1 MALTQDE
8 KAYLDRL
15 KAAWANKESMTELL
29 EKRRAKEKAMKP
41 WIIGQGIQTLQNIG
55 GGAIQAG
62 WELAVG
68 LPWQLSRLAPWD
80 QSADKNSFYNKT
92 QRLLESTKQ
101 DMTKQGIQTDSTAY
115 WAGKFIMNTA
125 WASVLSGGMGNLAGK
140 SKLLTQLGL
149 KVPTSLAGKTAVW
162 AIKWAKE
169 WLAYDLASGN
179 APWVGTVAWAVI
191 WGAIPWVSQAAGAFG
206 KYMSKIPTNPT
217 INQSKV
223 GAYTEW
229 AIKEWLST
237 AKKMAKDIIAPYTN
251 KIDETSGIMSAI
263 KPKQIVKNGA
273 VTRSQEQITKE
284 IELANSMIR
293 KAWLKPKSIAE
304 YNTALKTNLQKLGSE
319 IEAKTKQKLYVNLTD
334 TANKLKNLANSP
346 AIQRLDPAWAKELK
360 SMAARM
366 RIKQW
371 FLKVEDA
378 EMMNQ
383 IINDT
388 LRNPATA
395 SETTKRGFQIIVWD
409 LRDKL
414 DDAIS
419 KIPWEFKEL
428 KKSYWALRNVY
439 RDGIS
444 REIVYNRANPE
455 WLISSYS
462 KIEWG
467 SDFMSGIMKMAG
479 LDVKGGIADIA
490 KWLTKNK
497 LGQVIKT
504 KNDPNYIINKIFNGD
519 TPTLP

>member
-1 MALTQDE
+1 MALTPDE
-8 KAYLDRL
+8 KTYLDRL

-29 EKRRAKEKAMKP
+29 EKRRAKEQSMKP
-41 WIIGQGIQTLQNIG
+41 WIIGKGIQTLQNIG

-80 QSADKNSFYNKT
+80 QSVNKESFYNKT
-92 QRLLESTKQ
+92 QRLLRGTTE
-101 DMTKQGIQTDSTAY
+101 DMAKQGIETDSTSF
-115 WAGKFIMNTA
+115 WFGKGVMNIA
-125 WASVLSGGMGNLAGK
+125 WASVLSGGIGNLAGK
-140 SKLLTQLGL
+140 FAQLGL
-149 KVPTSLAGKTAVW
+149 KAPTSLVGKTVLGG
-162 AIKWAKE
+162 IKWAKE
-169 WLAYDLASGN
+169 WLAFDLASGK
-179 APWVGTVAWAVI
+179 APWAWTTGGAII
-191 WGAIPWVSQAAGAFG
+191 WAAIPWLSQAAWVVGR
-206 KYMSKIPTNPT
+206 YMSKIPAQPA

-223 GAYTEW
+223 WAYTEW

-237 AKKMAKDIIAPYTN
+237 AKKMAKDIIAPYTS

-334 TANKLKNLANSP
+334 TATKLKNLANSP
-346 AIQRLDPAWAKELK
+346 AIQRLDPAGAKELK
-360 SMAARM
+360 SMSARM

-414 DDAIS
+414 DDAVS

-428 KKSYWALRNVY
+428 KKDYWALRNVY

>member
-1 MALTQDE
+1 MALTPDE
-8 KAYLDRL
+8 KSYLDRL

-41 WIIGQGIQTLQNIG
+41 WIIWQGIQTLQNIG

-68 LPWQLSRLAPWD
+68 LPWQISRLLPGD
-80 QSADKNSFYNKT
+80 QSADPNSFYNKT

-125 WASVLSGGMGNLAGK
+125 WASILSGWMGNLAGK

-149 KVPTSLAGKTAVW
+149 KVPTWLAGETAVW

-169 WLAYDLASGN
+169 WLSFDLASGN
-179 APWVGTVAWAVI
+179 APWVGTAGGAII

-206 KYMSKIPTNPT
+206 RYMSKIPTNPA

-223 GAYTEW
+223 WAYTEW
-229 AIKEWLST
+229 AIKEWLNT
-237 AKKMAKDIIAPYTN
+237 AKKMAKDIIAPYTS

-284 IELANSMIR
+284 IELANNMIR

-304 YNTALKTNLQKLGSE
+304 YNTAIKTNMQKLGSE
-319 IEAKTKQKLYVNLTD
+319 IESKTKQKLYVNLTD
-334 TANKLKNLANSP
+334 TATKLKNLANSP
-346 AIQRLDPAWAKELK
+346 AIQRLDPAGAKELK
-360 SMAARM
+360 NMAARM

-414 DDAIS
+414 DEAVS

-428 KKSYWALRNVY
+428 KKAYWALRNVY

-455 WLISSYS
+455 GLISSYS
-462 KIEWG
+462 KIEWW

-497 LGQVIKT
+497 LWQVIKT